1 MSGQSNFPTSLDD
14 DSSLYDVVDGVTS
27 VTAAQHNNLKEAIKA
42 IEAKIGIYGS
52 GAPTSLDFRLGNPT
66 DGHIHNGA
74 TGQGPKIVPSTAIF
88 FQMPIPGSIASGP
101 NRGMP
106 FAFGRTLI
114 LESYSGVARIAPSG
128 ATTAID
134 IRFGATSLMVSS
146 VGLKPALAPGA
157 TYFDQPS
164 PNFITYPSGAIIEAD
179 FGPVGSNDP
188 GQFLTL
194 TFVFR
199 ENP

>member
-1 MSGQSNFPTSLDD
+1 MSGQTNFPTALDD
-14 DSSLYDVVDGVTS
+14 DVSLYDVVDGVTT

-42 IEAKIGIYGS
+42 VEAKVGILATA
-52 GAPTSLDFRLGNPT
+52 APTSLDYRLGNPT
-66 DGHIHNGA
+66 DSHRHNGA
-74 TGQGPKIVPSTAIF
+74 SGQGQLIVPSTAIF
-88 FQMPIPGSIASGP
+88 FSMPIPGSIASGP

-114 LESYSGVARIAPSG
+114 LESYNGMARIAPSG

-134 IRFGATSLMVSS
+134 IKFGPTSLMAAS

-164 PNFITYPSGAIIEAD
+164 PNFITYPSGAAVIAD

-188 GQFLTL
+188 GQFLTI

>member
-1 MSGQSNFPTSLDD
+1 MSGAANFPTALDD
-14 DSSLYDVVDGVTS
+14 DASLINVTDGITS
-27 VTAAQHNNLKEAIKA
+27 LTAAQHNNLKEAIKA
-42 IEAKIGIYGS
+42 LETRVGILAS
-52 GAPTSLDFRLGNPT
+52 ASPTSIDYRLGNPT
-66 DGHIHNGA
+66 GGHIHNGA
-74 TGQGPKIVPSTAIF
+74 SGQGPMIVPSTAIF
-88 FQMPIPGSIASGP
+88 FQTVVPGSIASGP

-114 LESYSGVARIAPSG
+114 LESYTGVVRIPPSG

-134 IRFGATSLMVSS
+134 IRFGPTSLMAAS

-157 TYFDQPS
+157 TTFDQPS
-164 PNFITYPSGAIIEAD
+164 PNLMTYASGAIVAVD
-179 FGPVGSNDP
+179 FGPVGSNNPAQD
-188 GQFLTL
+188 LSI